1 MWEECHV
8 ERESVKAP
16 AEELGWSLASGR
28 GDLSG
33 LSNDEKTGLKWIRRG
48 LIDLSTISHGCTIL
62 HEGARSLDTNL
73 PFMVL
78 SLYRLK

>member
-48 LIDLSTISHGCTIL
+48 LIDLSTISHSCTHHVFWISTPSRAFWL
-62 HEGARSLDTNL
+62 
-73 PFMVL
+73 
-78 SLYRLK
+78 